1 MAANV
6 GRNLKLEISGT
17 AIAGVRTKSLSINRE
32 AIDITSDDDEGFRT
46 LLAEAG
52 QVALDISFDGITKDA
67 TLRAAIMTATDIE
80 LANLGIEYPDGGA
93 ISGTFMLTSLEESGT
108 YNDAVQFSG
117 TLQSSGEWTYAPP
130 AQ

>member
-67 TLRAAIMTATDIE
+67 TLRAAIMTASDIE
-80 LANLGIEYPDGGA
+80 LANLAIEYPDGGTIA
-93 ISGTFMLTSLEESGT
+93 GTFMLTSLEESGT

-117 TLQSSGEWTYAPP
+117 TLQSSGAWTYTPP
-130 AQ
+130 A